1 MRLGIP
7 LCLALA
13 GCATATQ
20 PAHPLMGMWVGQ
32 KSLVLDVSTYSY
44 GEEHGDWTGG
54 GRTFRYKRSGSS
66 GLQRNAASRCGVAS
80 SRYPGVDLLG
90 DIVDPSSKSTVP
102 DLLPPSFPS
111 PKAKATVLLSACGM
125 QHRT

>member
-66 GLQRNAASRCGVAS
+66 GAPEECGFSLRGRILEISGCRLAG
-80 SRYPGVDLLG
+80 RYRR
-90 DIVDPSSKSTVP
+90 SE
-102 DLLPPSFPS
+102 
-111 PKAKATVLLSACGM
+111 
-125 QHRT
+125 